1 MYRNERKQEILKILS
16 TEGYTTVKQ
25 LSQLLYTSESSVR
38 RDLVLLENQGLVSR
52 SYGGVE
58 LKRKSIEI
66 IPFSTRTHHNILAKK
81 IMAKKACKLIQDGSI
96 IFLDQS
102 SSAFFVA
109 AELQNK
115 AKLTVVTNSVE
126 ITALLSHSE
135 IELICCGGQLCK
147 FNRNCFVGDDAQ
159 RIFKEI
165 RADMAFFSS
174 TALGAD
180 GVIYD
185 CVREEICMRN
195 TMLSNAEKKV
205 FLCASEKFNRYSGFK
220 QYDLHDVDY
229 FITETDDLS
238 VLDGSDYKLTV
249 VR

>member
-16 TEGYTTVKQ
+16 SEGYTTVKQ
-25 LSQLLYTSESSVR
+25 LSELLYTSESSVR

-66 IPFSTRTHHNILAKK
+66 VPFSTRTHHNILAKK
-81 IMAKKACKLIQDGSI
+81 IMAKKACKMIHDGNI

-115 AKLTVVTNSVE
+115 SKITVVTNSVE
-126 ITALLSHSE
+126 ITGLLSHSE

-147 FNRNCFVGDDAQ
+147 FNRNCFVGDDAH
-159 RIFKEI
+159 RIFHEI
-165 RADMAFFSS
+165 RADMVFFSS
-174 TALGAD
+174 AALGQD
-180 GVIYD
+180 GTIYD
-185 CVREEICMRN
+185 CVRDEICIRN
-195 TMLSNAEKKV
+195 TMLGNAEKKV
-205 FLCASEKFNRYSGFK
+205 FLCASEKFNTYSGFK
-220 QYDLHDVDY
+220 QSALQELDY
-229 FITETDDLS
+229 MITETDEAELLAPYEDL
-238 VLDGSDYKLTV
+238 VTIVK
-249 VR
+249 